1 MGADS
6 TLAPPSATT
15 LTTND
20 DAAIFAA
27 WDRRKA
33 AYAKL
38 EELRPEDIS
47 ADYTP
52 EERDQFGILDAA
64 EETIRSSTATTARG
78 VELQLWTGL
87 YHLFAKGEASAAA
100 LNGDLAWFDANED
113 EPDWSDRLVIAAIRS
128 LRAQQEAETAFADA
142 WLARWTKEGGAVV
155 IDDQGKVQASFTT
168 YELSPVYQ
176 EARSELGEGADR
188 QNNYWNDGRYYG
200 TMNALFD
207 VLKMAPS
214 GISTIKAHMRARG
227 IRVVVPV
234 GTGAA

>member
-6 TLAPPSATT
+6 TLAPPCATT

-20 DAAIFAA
+20 DAAICDA
-27 WDRRKA
+27 WDRRLA

-38 EELRPEDIS
+38 AELHPEDDN

-52 EERDQFGILDAA
+52 EERDQFGIIDAA
-64 EETIRSSTATTARG
+64 EETIRASTAATARG
-78 VELQLWTGL
+78 AELQLWTGL
-87 YHLFAKGEASAAA
+87 FHLFGAGKASDAARV
-100 LNGDLAWFDANED
+100 GDLDWFTANTD
-113 EPDWSDRLVIAAIRS
+113 ELDWSDKLIVSAVRS
-128 LRAQQEAETAFADA
+128 LRAQQDAETAFAEA
-142 WLARWTKEGGAVV
+142 WLSRWTKEGGAVV

-168 YELSPVYQ
+168 YELSPVYK
-176 EARSELGEGADR
+176 EARSELGEGPDR

-214 GISTIKAHMRARG
+214 SIGTIKAHMRAKG
-227 IRVVVPV
+227 VRVVVPV